1 MVDTSRYNPSAY
13 FDGGYCR
20 LNFGVGRQWLWCDS
34 DGVRSDKVGHWTEP
48 EYLLGEID
56 RLWIEEV
63 LSDHAAVLARSMVLT
78 HRQICW
84 ERQESERRT
93 TLWDRIKML
102 AMGIR

>member
-13 FDGGYCR
+13 FDGPYIR
-20 LNFGVGRQWLWCDS
+20 LNFGVGTQWLWCDS

-63 LSDHAAVLARSMVLT
+63 LHPTAAMVARSMVLT
-78 HRQICW
+78 HREICW
-84 ERQESERRT
+84 EAMTQERKP
-93 TLWDRIKML
+93 TLWEWIKLL